1 MMNEYKKIVLLK
13 GLEVINDYHFT
24 TIKSLLTHDLKLT
37 RKMQDEYDRIKIA
50 DLMEENFR
58 SDAGV
63 EKLIELLKD
72 IPALKGLVKK
82 LRTEKLKV
90 SKKFK
95 HTPAKGTTL
104 PKKKKQEEV
113 GPDTPVPTT
122 SKALIFEGAEGTLAA
137 QKRKN
142 TTTEKTGTKKK
153 KVPEEQMQ
161 PPCPAGASTSSAM
174 GHAPPAQISSP
185 APSSTYSAVNNTQAQ
200 HQVAAR
206 RSILQK
212 GPMIVMVLKA
222 TEPFEYESPEE
233 GINTMF
239 HATVATESQFFRVKV
254 FNTSLKEK
262 FTKDKVII
270 ISDYFECKG
279 ILEINEASFVYEAGL
294 GQKIMIPRSII
305 KRASETPK
313 IDHLRKQASG
323 TIVYGLF
330 SLQKKKVNKKNTIY
344 EIQDDTGI
352 MDVVGNGKWHNIMC
366 EEGDKLRL
374 FCFQL
379 RTVDRK
385 LKLMCGTHSL
395 IKVVKTRKSKKEPI
409 NLNLNLE
416 VDIKNVPP
424 NQLGGIKS
432 DFVKVETFM

>member
-24 TIKSLLTHDLKLT
+24 TIKSLLAHDLKLT

-82 LRTEKLKV
+82 LRAEKLKV

-95 HTPAKGTTL
+95 STPAKGTTL

-113 GPDTPVPTT
+113 GPDTPAPTT
-122 SKALIFEGAEGTLAA
+122 SKALIFEGAEGTQVA
-137 QKRKN
+137 QNK
-142 TTTEKTGTKKK
+142 
-153 KVPEEQMQ
+153 
-161 PPCPAGASTSSAM
+161 
-174 GHAPPAQISSP
+174 
-185 APSSTYSAVNNTQAQ
+185 NTQAQ

-212 GPMIVMVLKA
+212 DPMIVMVLKA

-233 GINTMF
+233 GKNTMF

-254 FNTSLKEK
+254 FNASLKEK

-270 ISDYFECKG
+270 ISDYFKCKG
-279 ILEINEASFVYEAGL
+279 ILEINKASFVYEAGL

-313 IDHLRKQASG
+313 IDHLSKQVSG

-352 MDVVGNGKWHNIMC
+352 MDVVGNGKWHNIKC

-379 RTVDRK
+379 RTVDHK

-416 VDIKNVPP
+416 VDIKNIPP

-432 DFVKVETFM
+432 DFVKIETFM